1 MIVAEPEIAVVSYQK
16 RLTDLMLSIKSAR
29 ILFREHLD
37 RPHETLSPEC
47 AGLSIDI
54 VKYRSMFK
62 QFHQLR
68 KKPYWGNHFWAKGY
82 CVDKVGLNAEMIQA
96 YVKYQEKKERLEEQL
111 TIGK

>member
-1 MIVAEPEIAVVSYQK
+1 MIPPKVAIS
-16 RLTDLMLSIKSAR
+16 DLMGRVKGQTSIK
-29 ILFREHLD
+29 L
-37 RPHETLSPEC
+37 
-47 AGLSIDI
+47 
-54 VKYRSMFK
+54 FK

-82 CVDKVGLNAEMIQA
+82 CVDTVGLNAEMIRA